1 MGRVEGKVALVTGA
15 ARGQGRSHA
24 IRLAEEG
31 ADIIAVDLCDQIDT
45 VPYAM
50 ATRADLDETVKLV
63 EALDRRIVAE
73 VADVRDAERLAE
85 AAANGA
91 AELGPIDVVV
101 ANAGI
106 FSTVPSESMSQIT
119 WQDMID
125 VNLTGVWNT
134 VQATLPAMKQRGAG
148 GSIILISST
157 AGIRGF
163 PTLAHYTAA
172 KHGVVGLMK
181 ALAAEFGADQIRV
194 NSVHPTSV
202 DTDMIQNDAMYH
214 LFRPDLEQPTRDDFG
229 EVLRTTHLLP
239 QRWVE
244 PRDISNMVLFLASE
258 EARYVTGMQMRVDL
272 GYCEK

>member
-1 MGRVEGKVALVTGA
+1 MGRVSGKVALVTGA
-15 ARGQGRSHA
+15 ARGQGRAHA

-31 ADIIAVDLCDQIDT
+31 ADIIAVDLCGQIDS

-50 ATRADLDETVKLV
+50 GNAADLTQTAKEV
-63 EALDRRIVAE
+63 EAFDRRIHTEA
-73 VADVRDAERLAE
+73 ADVRDLAQLEAVVRRGEAEV
-85 AAANGA
+85 
-91 AELGPIDVVV
+91 GPIDVVV

-106 FSTVPSESMSQIT
+106 FSTEPSEAMSPRV

-134 VQATLPAMKQRGAG
+134 VRAIVPRMKERGQG
-148 GSIILISST
+148 GSIVMTSST
-157 AGIRGF
+157 AGIKGF

-181 ALAAEFGADQIRV
+181 AWAVEFGPDRIRV
-194 NSVHPTSV
+194 NTVHPTSV
-202 DTDMIQNDAMYH
+202 DTPMIANETMYR
-214 LFRPDLEQPTRDDFG
+214 LFRPDLDNPGKDDFG
-229 EVLRTTHLLP
+229 EVFKALHTLP
-239 QRWVE
+239 ERWVQ

-258 EARYVTGMQMRVDL
+258 ESRYVTGMQMRVDL